1 MTFKDD
7 CSVTVIGAGIVCIC
21 SALSLLEKGT
31 EVRLTDRDAAVRD
44 DDGVAA

>member
-7 CSVTVIGAGIVCIC
+7 RSVTVIGTGIVGIC
-21 SALSLLEKGT
+21 CAPSLLEKGA

-44 DDGVAA
+44 DDPVAE